1 MSVAVLEVT
10 YYASF
15 IMFLRPFAPLN
26 R

>member
-15 IMFLRPFAPLN
+15 IMFLRPFASLN